1 MDYQK
6 ITELLT
12 KLVLL
17 SRQES
22 VHPSRR
28 NSAADAAYLFSDLIT
43 RDKESKYFNQVKADF
58 ISVMK
63 EVKYDSSE
71 YIMALNEVKVNKQYE
86 MF

>member
-1 MDYQK
+1 MDHQK
-6 ITELLT
+6 ISELLV
-12 KLVLL
+12 KLILL

-28 NSAADAAYLFSDLIT
+28 NSAADAAYLFSDLTT
-43 RDKESKYFNQVKADF
+43 RDKESKHFNQIKADF

-71 YIMALNEVKVNKQYE
+71 YIMALNEIKVNKQYE

>member
-6 ITELLT
+6 TTELLV
-12 KLVLL
+12 KLILL

-43 RDKESKYFNQVKADF
+43 RDKESKYFNQIKADF

-71 YIMALNEVKVNKQYE
+71 YIMALNEIKVNKQYE

>member
-28 NSAADAAYLFSDLIT
+28 NSAADAAYLFSELIT
-43 RDKESKYFNQVKADF
+43 RDKESKYFNQIKADF

-71 YIMALNEVKVNKQYE
+71 YIMALNEIKSDKQYE

>member
-28 NSAADAAYLFSDLIT
+28 NSAADAAYLFSELIT
-43 RDKESKYFNQVKADF
+43 RDKESKYFNQIKADF

-71 YIMALNEVKVNKQYE
+71 YIMALNEIKAKKQYE